1 MHHSEGER
9 SKGRVLLHHL
19 RVEGSTGTVPVSLKG
34 GNPLM
39 KEMLRGLLVDP
50 WWVIP
55 DEMSVVLETELE
67 REISA
72 DHILHGKKSL
82 AVARRMDRDDV
93 VFWLDELEKF
103 AVVHL
108 TYAKE
113 TSKDFPRTELFSLH
127 ELIKYCKGV
136 SKYY

>member
-1 MHHSEGER
+1 
-9 SKGRVLLHHL
+9 
-19 RVEGSTGTVPVSLKG
+19 
-34 GNPLM
+34 M
-39 KEMLRGLLVDP
+39 KEMLSGLLVEP

-55 DEMSVVLETELE
+55 DEMSEVLETELR
-67 REISA
+67 REISP

-93 VFWLDELEKF
+93 VFWIEELEKF

-113 TSKDFPRTELFSLH
+113 TSGNYPRTELFTLH
-127 ELIKYCKGV
+127 ELIKYCKDV